1 MSELDQLREAA
12 KVVYASI
19 SPSPQIRWPLLESR
33 LGCPVWLKHENH
45 LPTGAFKVRGGLHYF
60 AQLAATAMPER
71 VICATRGNHGQSV
84 AFAAA
89 AAGVEAVIVVPR
101 GNNPEKNAAIEGYGA
116 KLLVEGD
123 DFVESLRFADALAQ
137 KENLHWVPSY
147 HQDLVVGV
155 GTYALE
161 LLSAVPDLTRIYVP
175 IGLGSG
181 ACGVLM
187 AKAALQH
194 SVQVIGVVSSHAPTY
209 LQSIM
214 KGYPIATDS
223 AETIADG
230 LAVREANPEALSWL
244 RKGLSKVM
252 SVTDDE
258 VTEAMRIL
266 LKATH
271 NLVEGA
277 GAAPFAAALR
287 DQASIGDGESVGVV
301 ISGGNV
307 SSEVLKR
314 TLEEG

>member
-1 MSELDQLREAA
+1 
-12 KVVYASI
+12 
-19 SPSPQIRWPLLESR
+19 
-33 LGCPVWLKHENH
+33 
-45 LPTGAFKVRGGLHYF
+45 
-60 AQLAATAMPER
+60 
-71 VICATRGNHGQSV
+71 
-84 AFAAA
+84 
-89 AAGVEAVIVVPR
+89 
-101 GNNPEKNAAIEGYGA
+101 
-116 KLLVEGD
+116 
-123 DFVESLRFADALAQ
+123 
-137 KENLHWVPSY
+137 
-147 HQDLVVGV
+147 
-155 GTYALE
+155 
-161 LLSAVPDLTRIYVP
+161 LSAAPDLTRIYVP

-214 KGYPIATDS
+214 KGHPIASDS

-244 RKGLSKVM
+244 RTGLSKVM

-258 VTEAMRIL
+258 VTEAMRVL
-266 LKATH
+266 LKETH

-287 DQASIGDGESVGVV
+287 DQASIADGESIGVV

-307 SSEVLKR
+307 SSEVLKQA
-314 TLEEG
+314 LEEG